1 MRLFVALDLPEI
13 VKDEL
18 HTLRTEMP
26 TARWVNRQQMHLTL
40 FFLGETERIPDVK
53 DALASIEAPPFVL
66 TLAGVGRFPKRSKQA
81 PRVLW
86 VGIDNEPALAQLHQK
101 ITTALAEIGFEPE
114 DRPFSPHMTLA
125 RLKTREPL
133 PEVDAFLNSHSTF
146 RVAAIPIHEFVLF
159 SSLLSPQGSRYEREA
174 SFALTAEPY
183 QNG

>member
-18 HTLRTEMP
+18 DTLRTDMP
-26 TARWVNRQQMHLTL
+26 TARWANRQQMHITL
-40 FFLGETERIPDVK
+40 FFLGETERIADVK
-53 DALASIEAPPFVL
+53 EALASIEVPPFVL

-86 VGIDNEPALAQLHQK
+86 VGIDDEPALAQLHQK
-101 ITTALAEIGFEPE
+101 ITTALVEIGFEPE

-133 PEVDAFLNSHSTF
+133 PEVDAFLNRHRAF
-146 RVAAIPIHEFVLF
+146 RVVAISIHEFVLF
-159 SSLLSPQGSRYEREA
+159 SSVLSPQGARYEREA
-174 SFALTAEPY
+174 IFALSA
-183 QNG
+183 G